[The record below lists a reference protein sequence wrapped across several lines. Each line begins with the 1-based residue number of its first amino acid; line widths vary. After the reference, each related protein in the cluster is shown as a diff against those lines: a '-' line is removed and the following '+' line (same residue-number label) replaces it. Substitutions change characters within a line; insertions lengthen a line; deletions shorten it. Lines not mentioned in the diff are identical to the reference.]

1 MASVTL
7 FSTLDQNV
15 LPGGVMETPKLH
27 LKVPVMCAY
36 EKSMLISADFGS
48 MGYHLFVAVSVCFAI
63 FTGSVSSDTYK

>member
-7 FSTLDQNV
+7 FNTLDQNV

-36 EKSMLISADFGS
+36 EKSMLISADFS
-48 MGYHLFVAVSVCFAI
+48 SIGYYLFVAFSVCFTI
-63 FTGSVSSDTYK
+63 FTCSVSSDIYK